1 MELNAES
8 QGTGMS
14 NNDKQGVKDFMR
26 ELLKNTKPEP
36 DYTNPHM
43 LDKFIG
49 ERMNRNSGLDRFS
62 K

>member
-8 QGTGMS
+8 LSIRKVQE
-14 NNDKQGVKDFMR
+14 VKDFMR
-26 ELLKNTKPEP
+26 DLLKNTKPEP
-36 DYTNPHM
+36 DYTDPHR
-43 LDKFIG
+43 LDKFNG